1 MFMMDMQTTFNAL
14 ADPSRRAILARLN
27 KGEATVSQLVE
38 LFDLTQPTVSSHLKV
53 LERARLI
60 VRSKDAQRRPCRLDP
75 AGFKAL
81 SEWLEDYAQ
90 FWAGT
95 LDNFVAHAEREAR
108 NHKEQDHDD

>member
-1 MFMMDMQTTFNAL
+1 MPDMQTTFNAL

-27 KGEATVSQLVE
+27 EGEATVSQLVE

-60 VRSKDAQRRPCRLDP
+60 VRGKDAQRRPCRLDP

-81 SEWLEDYAQ
+81 SQWLEGYAH
-90 FWAGT
+90 FWDGT
-95 LDNFVAHAEREAR
+95 LDSFVAHAEQEAR
-108 NHKEQDHDD
+108 HHKEQNYDD